1 MFAAVIARKKKMSD
15 NLGMIEKGS
24 EVAGLLVFWQGL
36 RIARE
41 RRFSTYIDGT
51 DNGNGIAPR

>member
-41 RRFSTYIDGT
+41 RRFFAYMDGT